1 MSWGEEILKSQLIY
15 IIIYKHLQGSNVM
28 FLCVEFSTFPAAI
41 GAGPGVA
48 GVEVTRLRA

>member
-1 MSWGEEILKSQLIY
+1 MLKSQILY
-15 IIIYKHLQGSNVM
+15 IILYKYPKGSILFATKIYRYK
-28 FLCVEFSTFPAAI
+28 FLKFFTFPAAI